1 VQKGFREPGEK
12 PRRFYKDVTVAAVP
26 QADGGGFAVQLD
38 GREVR
43 GPKGERLVLP
53 TGALAELV
61 AAEWAA
67 QSEALDIANM
77 HATRLA
83 NTAVDAVRR
92 AREATAQ
99 AVADYAASDLVCYF
113 AEAPAGLVARQAQGW
128 EPLLAR
134 IEAEAKLAFV
144 RAAGI
149 VHREQP
155 RETLADVKA
164 LALDLDDFGLAGL
177 AYGAALFGSAI
188 LALALQRGWLNG
200 EQAFEL
206 SRLDE
211 AWQESQW
218 GVDAEAAERTARLR
232 GEAVVLERWFGALNA

>member
-1 VQKGFREPGEK
+1 MIRRPPRSTRTDTLFPYTTLFRS
-12 PRRFYKDVTVAAVP
+12 
-26 QADGGGFAVQLD
+26 L
-38 GREVR
+38 
-43 GPKGERLVLP
+43 
-53 TGALAELV
+53 
-61 AAEWAA
+61 
-67 QSEALDIANM
+67 
-77 HATRLA
+77 
-83 NTAVDAVRR
+83 
-92 AREATAQ
+92 
-99 AVADYAASDLVCYF
+99 
-113 AEAPAGLVARQAQGW
+113 
-128 EPLLAR
+128 
-134 IEAEAKLAFV
+134 V

-155 RETLADVKA
+155 RETLAGVKA
-164 LALDLDDFGLAGL
+164 AALELDDFGLAGL

-232 GEAVVLERWFGALNA
+232 SEAAMLERWFG